1 MSGSVR
7 RAQKKIAKLENQLE
21 AARIEL
27 IRQQELD
34 VARAQRKAAR
44 EIVKKGD
51 IKRLLFKLCIERNIL
66 YSEQLF
72 QNYTEWKKVTELD
85 HGSNRYTKMVRFL
98 QENVSDKNG
107 IPIYA
112 KTMTGELIPLVYHV
126 GYDKRDLQFQLQ
138 TVDPEQFPIGST
150 NICRVVEDSSEP
162 VKEGEIFAIFQHITQ
177 YVNYA
182 VYYEDRV
189 LPGISPDNYPGIYYR
204 FYVEPEG
211 FTRCSELDIPCINT
225 IDFDYYPDLK
235 RFNYGP
241 RLVEPYL
248 IERLDEV
255 VKNVP
260 IYVQI
265 YPTIYPSHLTQ
276 KAQEEL
282 IALIHTMRRDNL

>member
-1 MSGSVR
+1 MSGFVR
-7 RAQKKIAKLENQLE
+7 RAQKKIATLENQLE

-27 IRQQELD
+27 ARQMELD
-34 VARAQRKAAR
+34 VVRAQRKASR

-72 QNYTEWKKVTELD
+72 ENYTEWKKVTEFD
-85 HGSNRYTKMVRFL
+85 HGSNRYTKMLRFL

-112 KTMTGELIPLVYHV
+112 KTMTGELVPLVYHV

-138 TVDPEQFPIGST
+138 TVDPEQFPMGST
-150 NICRVVEDSSEP
+150 NIVRLREDSSEP
-162 VKEGEIFAIFQHITQ
+162 VKEGEVFGIFQHITRC
-177 YVNYA
+177 VHYA

-189 LPGISPDNYPGIYYR
+189 LPGITSANYPGIYYR

-235 RFNYGP
+235 RFNYGN
-241 RLVEPYL
+241 RLAELCP

-255 VKNVP
+255 VQHVR
-260 IYVQI
+260 ISVQL
-265 YPTIYPSHLTQ
+265 YPTTYPSHLTQ